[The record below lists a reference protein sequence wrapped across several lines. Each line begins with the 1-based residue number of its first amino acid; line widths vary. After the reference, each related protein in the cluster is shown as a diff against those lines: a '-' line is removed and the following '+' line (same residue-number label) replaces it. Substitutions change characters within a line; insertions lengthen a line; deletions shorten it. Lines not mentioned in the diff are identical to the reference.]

1 MGRKPQRTE
10 APNATVLD
18 QAIQHSQDYFRGCQ
32 YNEGY
37 WWGEL
42 ESNATMAAEYVLLSY
57 FLGKVDQDRWRKS
70 SNYILS
76 KQREDGSWGQYYQA
90 PGDVSTSVEAYFAL
104 KLAGY
109 SADSEPLRKAR
120 EFILSRGGVPPSP
133 GVYQNLAGSL
143 RPMGLG
149 RYPQHAA
156 RTDAVA
162 LLGAAEHL

>member
-1 MGRKPQRTE
+1 M
-10 APNATVLD
+10 
-18 QAIQHSQDYFRGCQ
+18 
-32 YNEGY
+32 
-37 WWGEL
+37 

-109 SADSEPLRKAR
+109 SRR
-120 EFILSRGGVPPSP
+120 FR
-133 GVYQNLAGSL
+133 
-143 RPMGLG
+143 
-149 RYPQHAA
+149 
-156 RTDAVA
+156 A
-162 LLGAAEHL
+162 LT